1 MEYFSVKELKKK
13 GLKKLVK
20 MSKLTKVLIFIILED
35 QLVQI
40 AE

>member
-20 MSKLTKVLIFIILED
+20 MSKLAKEH

-40 AE
+40 

>member
-1 MEYFSVKELKKK
+1 MRFNSNNLVAALKKT

-20 MSKLTKVLIFIILED
+20 MSKLAKED

-40 AE
+40 

>member
-20 MSKLTKVLIFIILED
+20 MSKLAKED

-40 AE
+40 